1 MTLTDLWTALALMGV
16 LEGVLYA
23 LFPSHVKRMMEYA
36 QAQSD
41 DALRMTGLMVAF
53 LSVGCLWLMRG

>member
-16 LEGVLYA
+16 FEGVLYA

-41 DALRMTGLMVAF
+41 DALRMTGLTVAF
-53 LSVGCLWLMRG
+53 LAVAALWILRG

>member
-1 MTLTDLWTALALMGV
+1 MTLNDLWTALALMGV

-36 QAQSD
+36 QTQSD
-41 DALRMTGLMVAF
+41 DALRMTGLAVAF
-53 LSVGCLWLMRG
+53 LSVACLWAMRG